1 MDRRGTG
8 PLGGGARRL
17 RADLPAGQAGWER
30 RRPGAGAAAAALGG
44 LAIDHSLQVAR
55 PLASGSNEVSSG
67 GRIPTSAARTK
78 TWSASATPPRIGHRV
93 YVLFLSGPGCEH
105 TFVTRG
111 PRFTEP
117 QLRKAIAQSRS
128 WAETLR
134 DLQYRAA
141 GGNWLTLKKYAH

>member
-93 YVLFLSGPGCEH
+93 YVLFLSGLDANIRSWQGDH
-105 TFVTRG
+105 DS
-111 PRFTEP
+111 
-117 QLRKAIAQSRS
+117 QSRS
-128 WAETLR
+128 SETPSHR
-134 DLQYRAA
+134 VAR
-141 GGNWLTLKKYAH
+141 GLKP